1 MEKRISFEIHGEQ
14 YVMFVEGVLK
24 KKYYL
29 FKKEDGSVLL
39 NTVTVK
45 IAASTK
51 KESIMYW
58 LERLQSY
65 MRKKIFQKNTEG
77 QQALDCMTQHI
88 NTFFV
93 QSAERKTAD
102 YGEPC
107 EKCKYI
113 KKCKF
118 DWLSTMHPLLK
129 KSSVKISV
137 VHPEQINTQ
146 DSDRK
151 DPDLDKDN
159 VGRCLRCWNIRNR

>member
-1 MEKRISFEIHGEQ
+1 
-14 YVMFVEGVLK
+14 
-24 KKYYL
+24 
-29 FKKEDGSVLL
+29 
-39 NTVTVK
+39 
-45 IAASTK
+45 
-51 KESIMYW
+51 
-58 LERLQSY
+58 

-159 VGRCLRCWNIRNR
+159 VGRCLRCWNIRKR